1 MTKVFFRWKERQKN
15 AKTVYHSLLLSRG
28 IDISINKNFAW
39 STYEHGRICESGSL
53 VTWAFHLEFSL
64 MSCQS
69 PFHDDL
75 DFHFS
80 LQVYI
85 KFMYEL
91 SCFQK
96 SQLNHKLALWIKNY
110 HYCHLLK
117 LARKIFLSQ
126 RLNP

>member
-53 VTWAFHLEFSL
+53 VTWAFHLEFSSTL
-64 MSCQS
+64 CQS

-75 DFHFS
+75 DCHFS
-80 LQVYI
+80 LQVDI

-91 SCFQK
+91 SCF
-96 SQLNHKLALWIKNY
+96 SVEPAINHKWALYIKAITITMCSNWPGKY
-110 HYCHLLK
+110 SPT
-117 LARKIFLSQ
+117 ID
-126 RLNP
+126 